1 MHESFLAC
9 DLWGKIFSPPS
20 LFKKGNIFFHFSLL
34 LHEDAL
40 HRFDIH
46 FFGDNKS
53 VKKQTQ
59 GGYRLTDKV
68 WVLHEFIESPS

>member
-1 MHESFLAC
+1 MNHFWPVTCGGKSFL
-9 DLWGKIFSPPS
+9 LPLS
-20 LFKKGNIFFHFSLL
+20 LFQKGNIFFHFSLL
-34 LHEDAL
+34 LHEAAL